1 MPRMETNRRPRHAVW
16 YFDVIS
22 PFAYLNLSRFAELPF
37 DLSIEYKPILFA
49 GLLHHWG
56 QKGPAEI
63 EPKRRWT
70 YRACQYWADSH
81 GVPFRFPAAHPF
93 NPLHH
98 QRLLVACG
106 ATQAA
111 VRQVFEAIWTTG
123 ADPGDQ
129 SAFAALARSVGI
141 DDLAALGTAEVKD
154 ALRRNTEAAVAAGVF
169 GVPSF
174 VSDGEIFW
182 GNDSVDFFKAW
193 LADPAILATPEMRR
207 IDTLPVGAARRT

>member
-1 MPRMETNRRPRHAVW
+1 MRPAVW

-22 PFAYLNLSRFAELPF
+22 PFAYLHLSRFAELPN

-49 GLLHHWG
+49 GLLQHWG

-70 YRACQYWADSH
+70 YRACQFWADAH

-98 QRLLVACG
+98 QRLILACG
-106 ATQAA
+106 STPEA
-111 VRQVFEAIWTTG
+111 VRQVFDAIWTTG
-123 ADPGDQ
+123 ANPGDQ
-129 SAFAALARSVGI
+129 AAFASLARSMGI
-141 DDLAALGTAEVKD
+141 EDLSRLGAPEVKE
-154 ALRRNTEAAVAAGVF
+154 ALRSNTEEAAARGVF

-174 VSDGEIFW
+174 VIDGEIFW
-182 GNDSVDFFKAW
+182 GSDSVDFLNAW
-193 LADPAILATPEMRR
+193 LKDPAILAAPEMRR
-207 IDTLPVGAARRT
+207 IDTLPVGAARKT